1 MEENNKV
8 ETEEVVEPATTE
20 EKTEPT
26 PVEEKK
32 TEENQLPDL
41 GEPIEVTG
49 KLPPIEAVAA
59 ETSTSEIKDKK
70 SNKGLKITLI
80 VLITLAVLTAAGVGC
95 YFAFFKDKT
104 SSGNDK
110 GDTKTIKNK
119 SAEVFSTYKLSGNG
133 LEDFDLAFLKMAN
146 SNKNSVYSPLSI
158 KYALQMLSEG
168 ADGNTK
174 KEIDSTIGAYKTK
187 KYTNSQNMSFANAMF
202 IKNSI
207 KDNINPK
214 YTNKLQD
221 KYNAEVILDDF
232 SNANTM
238 NKWVSDK
245 TFNLVNNLLT
255 DEKVQSLDY
264 ILVNALAIDM
274 EWNKLIQAACTP
286 SSQDIYYVNYNHEKY
301 HDFIGTICGDGGF
314 SSINFDGKDNIKG
327 LEIGASIN
335 NYDIV
340 KTLGEDK
347 IRKTVGDEYKKWLE
361 TEEGKDMAKS
371 GSYYDT
377 DVNKYLDGYISE
389 INKNYKQVDVSTDFK
404 FYTDDNVTVFAKD
417 LKEYNGT
424 ALQYVGIMPK
434 KDKLS
439 DFVKNTSAKD
449 LNKLIDNLK
458 DVKLENFEE
467 GKVTRIVGTIP
478 VFSYEYEMNLTEEL
492 PKVGIKDVF
501 DKDKADLSNLLK
513 NSKGAYIKDASHKA
527 NIEFSNEGIKAA
539 AATQEGGGGSTTAG
553 FDYFFD
559 VPVKIID
566 LTFDKPYM
574 YIIRDKVDGEVW
586 FVGSV
591 YEPTVNTVQGM
602 KTTRNKIDK

>member
-1 MEENNKV
+1 MKENNKV
-8 ETEEVVEPATTE
+8 EEEKEEVIEQVET
-20 EKTEPT
+20 KTD
-26 PVEEKK
+26 
-32 TEENQLPDL
+32 ENQLPDL

-49 KLPPIEAVAA
+49 KLPPIEDKNI
-59 ETSTSEIKDKK
+59 ETTTNETKEKK

-80 VLITLAVLTAAGVGC
+80 ILITLVVLAAAGVGC
-95 YFAFFKDKT
+95 YFAFFKDK
-104 SSGNDK
+104 SNNK
-110 GDTKTIKNK
+110 GETKTIKNK
-119 SAEVFSTYKLSGNG
+119 SAEVFSTYKISGNG
-133 LEDFDLAFLKMAN
+133 LQDFDLAFLKLAN

-168 ADGNTK
+168 ANGNTK
-174 KEIDSTIGAYKTK
+174 KEIDSTIGTYKTK

-202 IKNSI
+202 IKNSF
-207 KDNINPK
+207 KNNVNPK

-232 SNANTM
+232 NNANTM

-245 TFNLVNNLLT
+245 TFNLVNNLLD
-255 DEKVQSLDY
+255 DEKVKSFDY

-274 EWNKLIQAACTP
+274 EWKKIIQASCGNY
-286 SSQDIYYVNYNHEKY
+286 SESYSVDYVHELY
-301 HDFIGTICGDGGF
+301 GDSIVRICDEHNF

-361 TEEGKDMAKS
+361 TDEGKNMVKN
-371 GSYYDT
+371 GYYDA

-389 INKNYKQVDVSTDFK
+389 INKNYKQVATSTDFK

-424 ALQYVGIMPK
+424 TLQYVGIMPK
-434 KDKLS
+434 KDKLN
-439 DFVKNTSAKD
+439 DFIKNNNAKD
-449 LNKLIDNLK
+449 LNKLVSNLK

-467 GKVTRIVGTIP
+467 GKVTRIVGNIP
-478 VFSYEYEMNLTEEL
+478 VFSYEYEMNLSQEL
-492 PKVGIKDVF
+492 PKIGINDVF
-501 DKDKADLSNLLK
+501 DKSKADLSNLVK
-513 NSKGAYIKDASHKA
+513 NSKGAYISDASHKA

-539 AATQEGGGGSTTAG
+539 AATQMGGAGSTRGG
-553 FDYFFD
+553 FDYLFD

-574 YIIRDKVDGEVW
+574 YIIRDKADGEVW
-586 FVGSV
+586 FVGTV
-591 YEPTVNTVQGM
+591 YEPTVNTVQGQ
-602 KTTRNKIDK
+602 KSTRNKIDNKE

>member
-8 ETEEVVEPATTE
+8 EEKKEEVIEQVET
-20 EKTEPT
+20 KTD
-26 PVEEKK
+26 
-32 TEENQLPDL
+32 ENQLPDL

-49 KLPPIEAVAA
+49 KLPPIEDKNI
-59 ETSTSEIKDKK
+59 ETTTNETKEKK

-80 VLITLAVLTAAGVGC
+80 LLITLVVLAAAGVGC
-95 YFAFFKDKT
+95 YFAFFKDK
-104 SSGNDK
+104 SNNK
-110 GDTKTIKNK
+110 GETKTIKNK
-119 SAEVFSTYKLSGNG
+119 SAEVFSTYKISGNG
-133 LEDFDLAFLKMAN
+133 LQDFDLAFLKLAN

-168 ADGNTK
+168 ANGNTK
-174 KEIDSTIGAYKTK
+174 KEIDSTIGTYKTK

-202 IKNSI
+202 IKNSF
-207 KDNINPK
+207 KNNVNPK

-232 SNANTM
+232 NNANTM

-245 TFNLVNNLLT
+245 TFNLVNNLLD
-255 DEKVQSLDY
+255 DEKVKSFDY

-274 EWNKLIQAACTP
+274 EWKKIIQASCGNY
-286 SSQDIYYVNYNHEKY
+286 SESYSVDYVHELY
-301 HDFIGTICGDGGF
+301 GDSIVRICDEHNF

-361 TEEGKDMAKS
+361 TDEGKNMVKN
-371 GSYYDT
+371 GYYDA

-389 INKNYKQVDVSTDFK
+389 INKNYKQVATSTDFK

-424 ALQYVGIMPK
+424 TLQYVGIMPK
-434 KDKLS
+434 KDKLN
-439 DFVKNTSAKD
+439 DFIKNNNAKD
-449 LNKLIDNLK
+449 LNKLVSNLK

-467 GKVTRIVGTIP
+467 GKVTRIVGNIP
-478 VFSYEYEMNLTEEL
+478 VFSYEYEMNLSQEL
-492 PKVGIKDVF
+492 PKIGINDVF
-501 DKDKADLSNLLK
+501 DKNKADLSNLVK
-513 NSKGAYIKDASHKA
+513 NSKEAYISDASHKA

-539 AATQEGGGGSTTAG
+539 AATQMGGAGSTRGG
-553 FDYFFD
+553 FDYLFD

-574 YIIRDKVDGEVW
+574 YIIRDKADGEVW
-586 FVGSV
+586 FVGTV
-591 YEPTVNTVQGM
+591 YEPTVNTVQGQ
-602 KTTRNKIDK
+602 KSTRNKIDNKE

>member
-8 ETEEVVEPATTE
+8 EEKKEEVIEQVET
-20 EKTEPT
+20 KTD
-26 PVEEKK
+26 
-32 TEENQLPDL
+32 ENQLPDL

-49 KLPPIEAVAA
+49 KLPPIEDKNI
-59 ETSTSEIKDKK
+59 ETTTNETKEKK

-80 VLITLAVLTAAGVGC
+80 LLITLVVLAAAGVGC
-95 YFAFFKDKT
+95 YFAFFKDK
-104 SSGNDK
+104 SNNK
-110 GDTKTIKNK
+110 GETKTIKNK
-119 SAEVFSTYKLSGNG
+119 SAEVFSTYKISGNG
-133 LEDFDLAFLKMAN
+133 LQDFDLAFLKLAN

-168 ADGNTK
+168 ANGNTK
-174 KEIDSTIGAYKTK
+174 KEIDSTIGTYKTK

-202 IKNSI
+202 IKNSF
-207 KDNINPK
+207 KNNVNPK

-232 SNANTM
+232 NNANTM

-245 TFNLVNNLLT
+245 TFNLVNNLLD
-255 DEKVQSLDY
+255 DEKVKSFDY

-274 EWNKLIQAACTP
+274 EWKKIIQASCGNY
-286 SSQDIYYVNYNHEKY
+286 SESYSVDYVHELY
-301 HDFIGTICGDGGF
+301 GDSIVRICDEHNF

-361 TEEGKDMAKS
+361 TDEGKNMVKN
-371 GSYYDT
+371 GYYDA

-389 INKNYKQVDVSTDFK
+389 INKNYKQVATSTDFK

-424 ALQYVGIMPK
+424 TLQYVGIMPK
-434 KDKLS
+434 KDKLN
-439 DFVKNTSAKD
+439 DFIKNNNAKD
-449 LNKLIDNLK
+449 LNKLVSNLK

-467 GKVTRIVGTIP
+467 GKVTRIVGNIP
-478 VFSYEYEMNLTEEL
+478 VFSYEYEMNLSQEL
-492 PKVGIKDVF
+492 PKIGINDVF
-501 DKDKADLSNLLK
+501 DKNKADLSNLVK
-513 NSKGAYIKDASHKA
+513 NSKEAYISDASHKA

-539 AATQEGGGGSTTAG
+539 AATQMGGAGSTRGG
-553 FDYFFD
+553 FDYLFD

-574 YIIRDKVDGEVW
+574 YIIRDKADGEVW
-586 FVGSV
+586 FVGTV
-591 YEPTVNTVQGM
+591 YEPTVNTVQGQ
-602 KTTRNKIDK
+602 KSTRKKIDNKE

>member
-8 ETEEVVEPATTE
+8 EEEKEEVIEQVET
-20 EKTEPT
+20 KTD
-26 PVEEKK
+26 
-32 TEENQLPDL
+32 ENQLPDL

-49 KLPPIEAVAA
+49 KLPPIEDKNI
-59 ETSTSEIKDKK
+59 ETTTNETKEKK

-80 VLITLAVLTAAGVGC
+80 ILITLVVLAAAGVGC
-95 YFAFFKDKT
+95 YFAFFKDK
-104 SSGNDK
+104 SNNK
-110 GDTKTIKNK
+110 GETKTIKNK
-119 SAEVFSTYKLSGNG
+119 SAEVFSTYKISGNG
-133 LEDFDLAFLKMAN
+133 LQDFDLAFLKLAN

-168 ADGNTK
+168 ANGNTK
-174 KEIDSTIGAYKTK
+174 KEIDSTIGTYKTK

-202 IKNSI
+202 IKNSF
-207 KDNINPK
+207 KNNVNPK

-232 SNANTM
+232 NNANTM

-245 TFNLVNNLLT
+245 TFNLVNNLLD
-255 DEKVQSLDY
+255 DEKVKSFDY

-274 EWNKLIQAACTP
+274 EWKKIIQASCGNY
-286 SSQDIYYVNYNHEKY
+286 SESYSVDYVHELY
-301 HDFIGTICGDGGF
+301 GDSIVRICDEHNF

-361 TEEGKDMAKS
+361 TDEGKNMVKN
-371 GSYYDT
+371 GYYDA

-389 INKNYKQVDVSTDFK
+389 INKNYKQVATSTDFK

-424 ALQYVGIMPK
+424 TLQYVGIMPK
-434 KDKLS
+434 KDKLN
-439 DFVKNTSAKD
+439 DFIKNNNAKD
-449 LNKLIDNLK
+449 LNKLVSNLK

-467 GKVTRIVGTIP
+467 GKVTRIVGNIP
-478 VFSYEYEMNLTEEL
+478 VFSYEYEMNLSQEL
-492 PKVGIKDVF
+492 PKIGINDVF
-501 DKDKADLSNLLK
+501 DKNKADLSNLVK
-513 NSKGAYIKDASHKA
+513 NSKGAYISDASHKA

-539 AATQEGGGGSTTAG
+539 AATQMGGAGSTRGG
-553 FDYFFD
+553 FDYLFD

-574 YIIRDKVDGEVW
+574 YIIRDKADGEVW
-586 FVGSV
+586 FVGTV
-591 YEPTVNTVQGM
+591 YEPTVNTVQGQ
-602 KTTRNKIDK
+602 KSTRNKIDNKE

>member
-8 ETEEVVEPATTE
+8 EEEKVEVIEPATTKEDEQVEIE
-20 EKTEPT
+20 EI
-26 PVEEKK
+26 K

-49 KLPPIEAVAA
+49 KQPPIEEVVT

-80 VLITLAVLTAAGVGC
+80 VLISLLVLAAAGVGC
-95 YFAFFKDKT
+95 YFAFFKDK
-104 SSGNDK
+104 SNDK
-110 GDTKTIKNK
+110 GETKTIKNK
-119 SAEVFSTYKLSGNG
+119 SAEVFSTYKISGNG
-133 LEDFDLAFLKMAN
+133 LQDFDLAFLKMDN

-158 KYALQMLSEG
+158 KYALQMLSDG
-168 ADGNTK
+168 ANGNTK
-174 KEIDSTIGAYKTK
+174 KEIDSTIGSYKTK
-187 KYTNSQNMSFANAMF
+187 KYNNSQNMSFANAMF
-202 IKNSI
+202 IKNSF

-214 YTNKLQD
+214 YTNLLQD
-221 KYNAEVILDDF
+221 KYNAEVVLDDF
-232 SNANTM
+232 TSANTM

-245 TFNLVNNLLT
+245 TFNLINNLLT

-274 EWNKLIQAACTP
+274 EWTKRIQATCQTYRD
-286 SSQDIYYVNYNHEKY
+286 SYGLRYSHEKY
-301 HDFIGTICGDGGF
+301 NDYISVLCGEQDF
-314 SSINFDGKDNIKG
+314 SSIEFDGKDNIKG

-347 IRKTVGDEYKKWLE
+347 IRKTVGEEYKKWLE
-361 TEEGKDMAKS
+361 TDEGKDMVKS
-371 GSYYDT
+371 GYYDA
-377 DVNKYLDGYISE
+377 DVNKYLDKYISE

-404 FYTDDNVTVFAKD
+404 FYTDDDVTVFAKD

-424 ALQYVGIMPK
+424 TLQYVGIMPK

-449 LNKLIDNLK
+449 LNKLVSNLK
-458 DVKLENFEE
+458 EVKLENFED

-478 VFSYEYEMNLTEEL
+478 VFSYEYEMNLNEEL
-492 PKVGIKDVF
+492 PKIGISDVF
-501 DKDKADLSNLLK
+501 DKDKADLSNLVK
-513 NSKGAYIKDASHKA
+513 NSKGAYISDASHKA

-539 AATQEGGGGSTTAG
+539 AATQEGGAGSTGGG
-553 FDYFFD
+553 FDYLFD

-574 YIIRDKVDGEVW
+574 YIIRDKADGEVW

-591 YEPTVNTVQGM
+591 YEPTVNTVQGR
-602 KTTRNKIDK
+602 KTTRNKIDN